1 MKLDSQEQIRKPKTI
16 EEIENKDQKDLSEL
30 KKSKKKCLIKIL
42 ILTFIFIVALG
53 VLLFF
58 LLKNKKKSKAY
69 VIKPDSGTLNKEK
82 ISLDEFKKKLSEEKN
97 NSITAVYS
105 LQKDEESV
113 FFNPEKIG
121 LSDKNYEIEI
131 LSVKE
136 EDSNLTSTT
145 LRNLDNINYK
155 FLSQI
160 TAKIEIRISFYI
172 SLTTMFELF
181 KNCANLVEIDLSKLD
196 ASNLKNLD
204 STFENCSNLKF
215 ADLNLPNRQI
225 VQSMD
230 NSFNGCEKLENVD
243 LTEFEPKEN
252 VSIQNMFK
260 NYVSL
265 YYINML
271 NFHTYNFG
279 GIFVGCINLLININ
293 IDINISQDINDI
305 MVQSEHAVE
314 CEIGPGAKCK
324 QCMEGKNSIYC
335 DDCNEGYYIPYKKKR
350 TECIKCQDNCLEC
363 FGLTT
368 FSYCYKC
375 KEGFEPINGICEKKE
390 ELNEEKDTNKETNI
404 NDPIEPKDTNKK
416 ESSKPN
422 VPIEPIED
430 EGTNKLNCIKGKEE
444 KCKSCDLIQPE
455 NCGECNE
462 GYYLSEEDKTKCTKC
477 STIDCKSCPNDIC
490 TDCVDDYIINYEVFY
505 PYLTDEQAFNKV
517 FEEMQ
522 LRDTFVNKVY
532 CQKHNPERPPN
543 DFNFQIHFVWNKY
556 KRKMIPIDN
565 IYYIT
570 DGSARITNNEYLQ
583 SVIQEYE
590 FTHIDHIYSKNN
602 KKYTYNNRTLKFDE
616 IPNPE
621 DFEIKC
627 LENQTNISINRACD
641 IGPNEKCKSCDLIH
655 QEDCGECNEG
665 YYLSEEDKTI
675 CTKCSMKDVEHV
687 LMIFVMIVL
696 MILK

>member
-16 EEIENKDQKDLSEL
+16 EEIESKDQKDLSEL

-82 ISLDEFKKKLSEEKN
+82 ISLDEFKKKLSEVKN

-160 TAKIEIRISFYI
+160 TATIEIRISFYI

-243 LTEFEPKEN
+243 LTEFEPKKN

-260 NYVSL
+260 NCVSL

-390 ELNEEKDTNKETNI
+390 ELNREKDTNKETNI

-422 VPIEPIED
+422 IPIEPNED
-430 EGTNKLNCIKGKEE
+430 EGTNKPNCIIGKEE
-444 KCKSCDLIQPE
+444 KCKSCDLI
-455 NCGECNE
+455 
-462 GYYLSEEDKTKCTKC
+462 
-477 STIDCKSCPNDIC
+477 
-490 TDCVDDYIINYEVFY
+490 
-505 PYLTDEQAFNKV
+505 
-517 FEEMQ
+517 
-522 LRDTFVNKVY
+522 
-532 CQKHNPERPPN
+532 
-543 DFNFQIHFVWNKY
+543 
-556 KRKMIPIDN
+556 
-565 IYYIT
+565 
-570 DGSARITNNEYLQ
+570 
-583 SVIQEYE
+583 
-590 FTHIDHIYSKNN
+590 
-602 KKYTYNNRTLKFDE
+602 
-616 IPNPE
+616 
-621 DFEIKC
+621 
-627 LENQTNISINRACD
+627 
-641 IGPNEKCKSCDLIH
+641 H
-655 QEDCGECNEG
+655 QEVVENVMKDII
-665 YYLSEEDKTI
+665 YLKKI
-675 CTKCSMKDVEHV
+675 KLYVLNAQWKDVEHV

>member
-16 EEIENKDQKDLSEL
+16 EEIESKDQKDLIEL

-58 LLKNKKKSKAY
+58 LLKKKKKSKAY
-69 VIKPDSGTLNKEK
+69 VIKPDSGTFNKEK
-82 ISLDEFKKKLSEEKN
+82 ITLDEFKKKLSEEKN

-243 LTEFEPKEN
+243 LTEFEPKKN

-260 NYVSL
+260 NCVSL
-265 YYINML
+265 N
-271 NFHTYNFG
+271 
-279 GIFVGCINLLININ
+279 
-293 IDINISQDINDI
+293 
-305 MVQSEHAVE
+305 
-314 CEIGPGAKCK
+314 
-324 QCMEGKNSIYC
+324 
-335 DDCNEGYYIPYKKKR
+335 
-350 TECIKCQDNCLEC
+350 
-363 FGLTT
+363 
-368 FSYCYKC
+368 
-375 KEGFEPINGICEKKE
+375 
-390 ELNEEKDTNKETNI
+390 
-404 NDPIEPKDTNKK
+404 
-416 ESSKPN
+416 
-422 VPIEPIED
+422 
-430 EGTNKLNCIKGKEE
+430 
-444 KCKSCDLIQPE
+444 
-455 NCGECNE
+455 
-462 GYYLSEEDKTKCTKC
+462 
-477 STIDCKSCPNDIC
+477 
-490 TDCVDDYIINYEVFY
+490 
-505 PYLTDEQAFNKV
+505 
-517 FEEMQ
+517 
-522 LRDTFVNKVY
+522 
-532 CQKHNPERPPN
+532 
-543 DFNFQIHFVWNKY
+543 
-556 KRKMIPIDN
+556 
-565 IYYIT
+565 
-570 DGSARITNNEYLQ
+570 
-583 SVIQEYE
+583 
-590 FTHIDHIYSKNN
+590 
-602 KKYTYNNRTLKFDE
+602 
-616 IPNPE
+616 
-621 DFEIKC
+621 
-627 LENQTNISINRACD
+627 
-641 IGPNEKCKSCDLIH
+641 
-655 QEDCGECNEG
+655 
-665 YYLSEEDKTI
+665 
-675 CTKCSMKDVEHV
+675 
-687 LMIFVMIVL
+687 
-696 MILK
+696 